1 LERPNISDTAPHSV
15 SALSDSTQP
24 HHKERDEEKRDIP
37 MSPQTATNSSLQA
50 FTVMAFPHSYIPSI
64 NAFILGCRPASMH
77 ASLDLQCGNG

>member
-1 LERPNISDTAPHSV
+1 
-15 SALSDSTQP
+15 
-24 HHKERDEEKRDIP
+24 

-77 ASLDLQCGNG
+77 ASLDLQCDLVACEYQAS